1 MKEKIS
7 RTSLVVY
14 AVLLVLSW
22 FFPSA
27 AGDAVV
33 WYCII
38 GLFAI
43 PPIVA
48 GPLKYKIPGLIALLI
63 AIALAGAD
71 YHIGKRIH
79 DRWEENA
86 RRREGL
92 ANPVDEIV
100 SMEAHERLLER
111 INRNGDINYDI
122 IPRPLVTLE
131 EFFEGNKDYGSIGY
145 NFYPD
150 QPSPSEF
157 YHLFKTIRDKA
168 DVADVRVEIKDLED
182 PEGWPSTDT
191 VWIVTKASVSDI
203 KKWLGKR
210 FEPDDI
216 IVGFTKGYYTREHYE
231 IPEGMQAIGVWW
243 D

>member
-14 AVLLVLSW
+14 AVLLVLSC

-38 GLFAI
+38 GIFAI

-48 GPLKYKIPGLIALLI
+48 GSLRYKIPGLIALLI
-63 AIALAGAD
+63 AIALAGSD
-71 YHIGKRIH
+71 YHTGKRIH

-92 ANPVDEIV
+92 TNSAEEVV
-100 SMEAHERLLER
+100 SMEAHKRLLER

-122 IPRPLVTLE
+122 VPRPLVTLE

-150 QPSPSEF
+150 QPNVLSRTTSS
-157 YHLFKTIRDKA
+157 LVLLKA
-168 DVADVRVEIKDLED
+168 A
-182 PEGWPSTDT
+182 
-191 VWIVTKASVSDI
+191 
-203 KKWLGKR
+203 
-210 FEPDDI
+210 
-216 IVGFTKGYYTREHYE
+216 
-231 IPEGMQAIGVWW
+231 IPESIMRYPRGCKQSVFGGIERRSFSFVQNNGLGPRFRG
-243 D
+243 DDKQ